1 MNQDASQLK
10 VHDVDAWSSSSM
22 SNCSSLLLLACL
34 SYFDVSPGLAISVSD
49 GGDIEWKQRQ
59 FAVATVNLAPESD
72 SATEDLS
79 LRTQPYRL
87 AQSSPSSAD
96 YPDSVLRLGVYGR
109 DVAEAQ
115 ALLSE
120 LGYYDANID
129 GIYGE
134 QTQIAVSEFQS
145 NVGLPPD
152 GQIDQQT
159 WQQLQATRNLA
170 QSDSSGVSEAVLE
183 PESSAS
189 NGVEG
194 EQNSEA
200 NNANG
205 TETEETSDGIEA
217 SALANP
223 EEENT
228 ADVNPDTDTNT
239 IANTVDA
246 SQSSGESSL
255 TDKGETTPS
264 SNVSS
269 QFSWLQWLLLL
280 VVIGI
285 ASGGLYQIGRWRGKQ
300 ERQQGGLSHGRS
312 PTPHSSS
319 HPSSAKSEPKSTN
332 SQLATVSQ
340 ETSNG
345 ITDSPTHP
353 SGNGEGDRQ
362 AEPVTLSDTS
372 IVESHNGAGE
382 VAKSPL
388 AADTIPI
395 EATTRLAKVNIVQ
408 ELVNDLHTPD
418 PSKRRKAIWELGQ
431 RGSSE
436 AIQPLSDLLIDSDSS
451 QRSLILAAM
460 SEIGMRSLK
469 PLNRALIISMQ
480 DENPDV
486 RKNAIR
492 DVTRVCDLVAQ
503 ISQVL
508 HHAAYDE
515 NQEVQETAQW
525 ALKQID
531 RIRGNSDLGHLPPSD
546 VSQSTSESLPSASSD
561 PPETH

>member
-1 MNQDASQLK
+1 
-10 VHDVDAWSSSSM
+10 M

-34 SYFDVSPGLAISVSD
+34 SYFGVSPGLAISVSD
-49 GGDIEWKQRQ
+49 GGGVEWKHRQ
-59 FAVATVNLAPESD
+59 FAVATANLTLESD
-72 SATEDLS
+72 SATDDLS
-79 LRTQPYRL
+79 LPTQPYRL
-87 AQSSPSSAD
+87 AQSSSSSAD

-115 ALLSE
+115 TLLSE
-120 LGYYDANID
+120 LGYYDANVD

-145 NVGLPPD
+145 NAGLPPD
-152 GQIDQQT
+152 GQINQQT
-159 WQQLQATRNLA
+159 WQQLLAARNPA
-170 QSDSSGVSEAVLE
+170 QSASSGVSEAGSA

-194 EQNSEA
+194 AQNSEA

-205 TETEETSDGIEA
+205 TETAEETSDDIEA

-228 ADVNPDTDTNT
+228 ADANPNTD
-239 IANTVDA
+239 ANTLDA
-246 SQSSGESSL
+246 SQSSEDNSSTDEGEA
-255 TDKGETTPS
+255 TPS
-264 SNVSS
+264 SNSSS

-280 VVIGI
+280 IVIGI
-285 ASGGLYQIGRWRGKQ
+285 ASSGLYQIGRWRGKQ
-300 ERQQGGLSHGRS
+300 ERQQRGLSHGRS

-319 HPSSAKSEPKSTN
+319 PTSSAKSEATTHSHPDPVSDDVSNSITASPPHQSTN
-332 SQLATVSQ
+332 
-340 ETSNG
+340 
-345 ITDSPTHP
+345 
-353 SGNGEGDRQ
+353 GESAHRT
-362 AEPVTLSDTS
+362 EPVKSSDTS
-372 IVESHNGAGE
+372 IVEHQNGAGTE
-382 VAKSPL
+382 
-388 AADTIPI
+388 TIPL
-395 EATTRLAKVNIVQ
+395 EPTTRLAKVNIVQ

-508 HHAAYDE
+508 HHAAYDD

-525 ALKQID
+525 ALKQIN
-531 RIRGNSDLGHLPPSD
+531 RIRGSSDLDHLPPSD
-546 VSQSTSESLPSASSD
+546 VSQSASESLPSASSD
-561 PPETH
+561 PPETQ